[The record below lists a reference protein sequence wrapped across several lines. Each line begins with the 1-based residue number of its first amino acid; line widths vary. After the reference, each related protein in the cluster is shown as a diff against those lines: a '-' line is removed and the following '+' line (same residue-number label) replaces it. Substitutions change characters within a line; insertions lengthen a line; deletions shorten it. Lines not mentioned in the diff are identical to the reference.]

1 MPGAL
6 RDDADSRTAWLLL
19 CWIAVWG
26 FRGQPQPFYG
36 KRRCEVLA
44 GSLPAEQP
52 ILPLEQV
59 QGMTVGDRPGTHR
72 LRDTS
77 KEYHKGYKQQYH
89 KMLSSFYPNDY
100 G

>member
-1 MPGAL
+1 MVPTLEL
-6 RDDADSRTAWLLL
+6 RGCCFVGLRHRVAVASRKRF
-19 CWIAVWG
+19 I
-26 FRGQPQPFYG
+26 G

-72 LRDTS
+72 FSELGCGQGLRTAKAGIPLHHQRFGWTVS
-77 KEYHKGYKQQYH
+77 
-89 KMLSSFYPNDY
+89 
-100 G
+100 

>member
-1 MPGAL
+1 MPTLEL
-6 RDDADSRTAWLLL
+6 RGCCFVGLRYGV
-19 CWIAVWG
+19 AVANHN
-26 FRGQPQPFYG
+26 RCYG

-72 LRDTS
+72 FWDSVAARVCEQRKRAFRCITRGHD
-77 KEYHKGYKQQYH
+77 K
-89 KMLSSFYPNDY
+89 NCA
-100 G
+100 

>member
-1 MPGAL
+1 MMPTLEL
-6 RDDADSRTAWLLL
+6 RGCCFVGLRYGV
-19 CWIAVWG
+19 AVANHN
-26 FRGQPQPFYG
+26 RCCG

-89 KMLSSFYPNDY
+89 KMSSSFYPNDY